1 VKVLD
6 HIELE
11 PFYKMLDE
19 SIPDKRYMLC
29 SLRPDDPLRKM
40 WLITGQQYA
49 SARVPT
55 REEWLAGLERQ
66 IAQALGDSE

>member
-11 PFYKMLDE
+11 PFYEMLDE
-19 SIPDKRYMLC
+19 SIPDKLYMLC
-29 SLRPDDPLRKM
+29 SLHPDDPGRKV

-55 REEWLAGLERQ
+55 REEWLAGLQRQ
-66 IAQALGDSE
+66 IAQALRGSE

>member
-1 VKVLD
+1 VKVLS
-6 HIELE
+6 HVELE

-19 SIPDKRYMLC
+19 SIPDKQYMLC
-29 SLRPDDPLRKM
+29 SLSPDDPPRKV

-66 IAQALGDSE
+66 IAQALGGSE